1 MGGTSAER
9 EVSLRSGTAIYNAL
23 KRLGYNV
30 VDIDAGPDICNE
42 LYKKKVELVFLALHG
57 GHGENGS
64 VQGMLEVLGISYT
77 GSGVLASA
85 LAMDKEASKKI
96 FLYHKIPV
104 PPFVVVTSNVIVHPH
119 PNPPPSRGRELIRSA
134 DKYFP
139 SPSRGEGK
147 GGGECL
153 GSGLWAL
160 GSEQIDFPLPWVVK
174 PATEG
179 SSVGVSIVKSETGF
193 KQAVETAFSY
203 SSRAIVEKYIEGKEI
218 HIGILNDKVL
228 GGVEVKPSLEFYNYE
243 AKYTPGLTEYILPPE
258 IDSRAYERT
267 KAAAISAHIALGCKG
282 ATRVDLRV
290 DIEGN
295 PYVLEVNTIPG
306 MTETSLLPKIASL
319 AGFDF
324 PALIEEIIKGVIDEG

>member
-42 LYKKKVELVFLALHG
+42 LNKKKVELVFLALHG
-57 GHGENGS
+57 GHGENGFI
-64 VQGMLEVLGISYT
+64 QGMLEILGISYT

-104 PPFVVVTSNVIVHPH
+104 PPFKVVTSNKQNIASPPPH
-119 PNPPPSRGRELIRSA
+119 PLPQGEGASLKI
-134 DKYFP
+134 P

-147 GGGECL
+147 GGGEGL
-153 GSGLWAL
+153 GSRLWAL

-203 SSRAIVEKYIEGKEI
+203 GSRVIVEKYIEGKEI

-258 IDSRAYERT
+258 IDSRAYERA
-267 KAAAISAHIALGCKG
+267 KAAAISAHTALGCKG
-282 ATRVDLRV
+282 ATRVDLRL
-290 DIEGN
+290 DMEGN

-324 PALIEEIIKGVIDEG
+324 PALIEEIIKGVIDEGQ

>member
-1 MGGTSAER
+1 MLTKKKIGVLMGGTSAER

-42 LYKKKVELVFLALHG
+42 LNKKKVEIVFLALHG

-96 FLYHKIPV
+96 FLYHDIPV
-104 PPFVVVTSNVIVHPH
+104 PPFVVLSKEHRAKSI
-119 PNPPPSRGRELIRSA
+119 EF
-134 DKYFP
+134 D
-139 SPSRGEGK
+139 
-147 GGGECL
+147 
-153 GSGLWAL
+153 
-160 GSEQIDFPLPWVVK
+160 LPWVVK

-179 SSVGVSIVKSETGF
+179 SSVGVSIVKSETSF

-203 SSRAIVEKYIEGKEI
+203 GSRVIVEKYIEGKEI
-218 HIGILNDKVL
+218 QIGILNDKVL

-258 IDSRAYERT
+258 IDSRAYERA
-267 KAAAISAHIALGCKG
+267 KAAAISAHTALGCKG
-282 ATRVDLRV
+282 ATRVDLRL
-290 DIEGN
+290 DMEGN

-324 PALIEEIIKGVIDEG
+324 PALIEEIIKGVIDEGQ

>member
-1 MGGTSAER
+1 MLTNKCLGVLMGGTSAER
-9 EVSLRSGTAIYNAL
+9 EVSLRSGTAIYNTL

-104 PPFVVVTSNVIVHPH
+104 PPFVVLSKEHGAKNI
-119 PNPPPSRGRELIRSA
+119 EF
-134 DKYFP
+134 D
-139 SPSRGEGK
+139 
-147 GGGECL
+147 
-153 GSGLWAL
+153 
-160 GSEQIDFPLPWVVK
+160 LPWVVK

-282 ATRVDLRV
+282 ATRVDLRL

-324 PALIEEIIKGVIDEG
+324 PALIEEIIKDVIDEGQ

>member
-1 MGGTSAER
+1 MLTDKCLGVLMGGTSAER
-9 EVSLRSGTAIYNAL
+9 EVSLRSGTAIYKAL
-23 KRLGYNV
+23 KTLGYNV

-64 VQGMLEVLGISYT
+64 VQGMLEVLGLSYT

-104 PPFVVVTSNVIVHPH
+104 PPFVVLSKEHGPK
-119 PNPPPSRGRELIRSA
+119 SLEF
-134 DKYFP
+134 D
-139 SPSRGEGK
+139 
-147 GGGECL
+147 
-153 GSGLWAL
+153 
-160 GSEQIDFPLPWVVK
+160 LPWVVK

-290 DIEGN
+290 DIEGK

-324 PALIEEIIKGVIDEG
+324 PALLEEIIKGVMDEG

>member
-1 MGGTSAER
+1 VLTNKCLGVLMGGTSAER

-104 PPFVVVTSNVIVHPH
+104 PPFVVLSKEHGAKSI
-119 PNPPPSRGRELIRSA
+119 EF
-134 DKYFP
+134 D
-139 SPSRGEGK
+139 
-147 GGGECL
+147 
-153 GSGLWAL
+153 
-160 GSEQIDFPLPWVVK
+160 LPWVVK

-193 KQAVETAFSY
+193 KQALETAFSY

-243 AKYTPGLTEYILPPE
+243 AKYTPGLTKYILPPE

-324 PALIEEIIKGVIDEG
+324 PALLEEIIKGVIDEG

>member
-1 MGGTSAER
+1 MLTDKCLGVLMGGTSAER
-9 EVSLRSGTAIYNAL
+9 EVSLRSGTAIYKAL
-23 KRLGYNV
+23 KTLGYNV

-104 PPFVVVTSNVIVHPH
+104 PPFVVLSKEHGAKSI
-119 PNPPPSRGRELIRSA
+119 EF
-134 DKYFP
+134 D
-139 SPSRGEGK
+139 
-147 GGGECL
+147 
-153 GSGLWAL
+153 
-160 GSEQIDFPLPWVVK
+160 LPWVVK

-228 GGVEVKPSLEFYNYE
+228 GGVEVKPALEFYNYE

-324 PALIEEIIKGVIDEG
+324 PALLEEIIKGVIDEG